1 MEFSL
6 LEIYF
11 CPRAFYTQNLVM
23 GNLLVI
29 TTTDGEIFLCKA
41 ESQTDLQNLES
52 LGFMS
57 KKNNGLPHDLSIDHP
72 LSHSFLF
79 P

>member
-6 LEIYF
+6 LENHF
-11 CPRAFYTQNLVM
+11 CPRAFYTQNLLVM

-41 ESQTDLQNLES
+41 ESQTDLQKPRKSWFHVKE
-52 LGFMS
+52 
-57 KKNNGLPHDLSIDHP
+57 K
-72 LSHSFLF
+72 
-79 P
+79 